1 MTKKVEVSQK
11 ACALKKTL
19 GNNNVYQNITSI

>member
-1 MTKKVEVSQK
+1 MTKRVEVSQK
-11 ACALKKTL
+11 ACALKTL